1 MRNDNESYESY
12 NRKFKFMVFCVIVLI
27 LVLWFGNFDSTN
39 GRWDTRTQSESKS
52 TTNIFE
58 KLPELETM
66 LYDY

>member
-27 LVLWFGNFDSTN
+27 LVLWFGNFDSPN
-39 GRWDTRTQSESKS
+39 GRWGTRTQSESKS